1 MATAAIRQS
10 ISFRTVAPRLRQM
23 RYSSAADSKS
33 ASPRSVKR
41 GSAISLARSLARS
54 PLVGVPLAKSPG
66 APRPGL
72 DRRPIPRRL
81 AGHGPA
87 RLRHELAVTP
97 RVHGLRPHAE
107 AHGNLRRTD
116 GNRLAGRWGGPTRHR
131 PIVAFSVT

>member
-54 PLVGVPLAKSPG
+54 PPL
-66 APRPGL
+66 RV
-72 DRRPIPRRL
+72 
-81 AGHGPA
+81 PA
-87 RLRHELAVTP
+87 RSSMMIGSVVARSEEHTSELQSQSNLVCRLLLEKKKTEYSNPIQRRAYIRLSYPERTQSHTHQVHSTP
-97 RVHGLRPHAE
+97 
-107 AHGNLRRTD
+107 
-116 GNRLAGRWGGPTRHR
+116 
-131 PIVAFSVT
+131 